1 MQEWMGNENIG
12 RSPKKELKRNARNQK
27 HCNRNKSAS
36 DRLINRLDI
45 AKERVS
51 ELFISRNLQN

>member
-1 MQEWMGNENIG
+1 MGNENIG